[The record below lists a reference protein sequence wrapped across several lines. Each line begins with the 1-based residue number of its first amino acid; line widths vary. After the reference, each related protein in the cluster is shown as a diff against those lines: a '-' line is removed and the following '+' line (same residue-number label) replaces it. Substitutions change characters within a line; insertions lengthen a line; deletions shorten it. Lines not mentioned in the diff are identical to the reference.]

1 VPYPIIPGHVS
12 CGRVLETN
20 GPLADVDGRPI
31 APGDV
36 VTFYDVFGICGS
48 CWHCLVARAGT
59 RCPQRKVYGITTA
72 AGDGLLGGWADQ
84 IELRRGMHVV
94 PLPEGVEPLAF
105 MGGGC
110 GLATGFHAVERG
122 GVALGD
128 TVVVQGSGP
137 VGLNAALFAALAGA
151 AAVLV
156 VGAPRARLDL
166 ARAMG
171 AVDTLDL
178 ADAPDPATRVA
189 WVRDRTSGR
198 GADVVIEATG
208 RPEAVV
214 EGLEMVRDAGRYVIV
229 GQYTDAGDV
238 TLNPHRHLNRRHAT
252 VLGCWGYE
260 FTHLYRSLR
269 LLARHQPRLRWERMV
284 TREYPLEKAGDAL
297 AAMAR
302 QEVVKAVVRP

>member
-1 VPYPIIPGHVS
+1 
-12 CGRVLETN
+12 
-20 GPLADVDGRPI
+20 
-31 APGDV
+31 
-36 VTFYDVFGICGS
+36 
-48 CWHCLVARAGT
+48 
-59 RCPQRKVYGITTA
+59 
-72 AGDGLLGGWADQ
+72 
-84 IELRRGMHVV
+84 
-94 PLPEGVEPLAF
+94 
-105 MGGGC
+105 
-110 GLATGFHAVERG
+110 
-122 GVALGD
+122 
-128 TVVVQGSGP
+128 VVQGSGP

-156 VGAPRARLDL
+156 VGAPRARLEL

-171 AVDTLDL
+171 AADTLDL

-238 TLNPHRHLNRRHAT
+238 TLNPHRHINRRHAT

-269 LLARHQPRLRWERMV
+269 LMARHQPRLRWERMV